1 MLYIE
6 ADCECPICLDSF
18 PFTSCTLLTCGHQVC
33 TACWTRYGELAGQ
46 VGGRVGGVGQGLGA
60 GLGQGVTAL
69 ACPLCRHEEFV
80 EVVRT
85 YRVRYMEHSGTG
97 VSSSSTSTSV

>member
-1 MLYIE
+1 MHCIE

-33 TACWTRYGELAGQ
+33 TACWTRYGELAGH
-46 VGGRVGGVGQGLGA
+46 VGGGHGLGA